1 MEYIFVDNSS
11 ESEQLPALSTA
22 YQSLLESREKDQFVS
37 ELDVILDAD
46 DKLCNTNLQTAS
58 LFKNLNEKYLDL
70 TKQMDNLNEDE
81 QDIYKSI
88 QGIDKNILIIKTL
101 SSKYYKKSIDT
112 LDLLKTSLQKE
123 LLEIENMVKQDIIMK
138 RIKIDTDLE
147 NVCRKQNAL
156 RKLVQTAIADMVKPE
171 DITKKM
177 CPICFDREVG
187 MAMVPCGHTFCQGC
201 SNTAIQ
207 TEYRSK
213 CPQCRQ
219 TISTKVKIYF
229 SV

>member
-1 MEYIFVDNSS
+1 MDSYATIDDTSVTEDLRS
-11 ESEQLPALSTA
+11 A
-22 YQSLLESREKDQFVS
+22 YQSLLESREKDEFVS
-37 ELDVILDAD
+37 DLESSLVLDD
-46 DKLCNTNLQTAS
+46 DKVCNMNLQTAT
-58 LFKNLNEKYLDL
+58 LFKGLNEKYLDL
-70 TKQMDNLNEDE
+70 TNQMHALNEDE
-81 QDIYKSI
+81 IDIYRSI
-88 QGIDKNILIIKTL
+88 QTLEKQFATIKTL
-101 SSKYYKKSIDT
+101 CLKYSKKSQFDQ
-112 LDLLKTSLQKE
+112 LKEPLLKE
-123 LLEIENMVKQDIIMK
+123 LAEIEILVKRDIVMK

-177 CPICFDREVG
+177 CPICFDREVT

-201 SNTAIQ
+201 SNTAVH

-219 TISTKVKIYF
+219 SINAKIKIYF